1 MTTGYSFMY
10 QPHREANLAR
20 EWSGK
25 RGTKQKEIT
34 RGQKVT
40 RLEHDIFP
48 WPGDKDLNDI
58 EC

>member
-10 QPHREANLAR
+10 LPHREATLAR
-20 EWSGK
+20 EWIEK

-40 RLEHDIFP
+40 RLKRDIFP
-48 WPGDKDLNDI
+48 WPGDKDFNDI